1 MRVCGVGL
9 AAYVLHVHGVGGLEP
24 RHCPLRPGPLVFL
37 FSSLLFSSLSLSLS
51 LSRARALSLSLHLS
65 RSLSI
70 SLDRHV
76 ATADT
81 VTCGTDVPR
90 D

>member
-1 MRVCGVGL
+1 MVS
-9 AAYVLHVHGVGGLEP
+9 GGLSQDIA
-24 RHCPLRPGPLVFL
+24 RCAQVLSS
-37 FSSLLFSSLSLSLS
+37 FSSLLFSLSLSLS
-51 LSRARALSLSLHLS
+51 LARARALSLSLHLS